1 MSATK
6 QKKGEAML
14 PDLEIANR
22 ADALPITSIAAKLDI
37 PAETLIPYGH
47 DKAKI
52 SYQFLDT
59 LKDKPNGKLI
69 LVTAVSPTP
78 AGEGKTTTTVGLG
91 DGLNALGKDAIICL
105 REPSLG
111 PCFGMKGG
119 AAGGGY
125 SQVIP
130 MSDINLHFTGDF
142 HAISA
147 AHNLLAAVLDN
158 HLHWDNELNIDP
170 RRITWRRVV
179 DMNDRSLR
187 EITSGLGGPGN
198 GIPRESGF
206 DITVA
211 SEIMAIFCLAT
222 DLNDLQRRIGNITV
236 GYTRKRAPVT
246 VSDLKAEGAVTALLR
261 DSFQP
266 NLVQTLENNPVL
278 MHGGP
283 FANIAPGCNS
293 VMATK
298 TALKL
303 ADFVV
308 TEAGFGADLGAEK
321 FFNIK
326 CQKSGLQPDA
336 VVLVATTRALK
347 MHGGLAKSELV
358 NENTE
363 ALLSGCENLGQH
375 IRNIGQFGVPLTVV
389 INEFKND
396 TAAEHQVIIDF
407 CAGFNVKCIIASHWQ
422 DGSSGAKAL
431 AEHVIEMLEHQ
442 QSQFRT
448 LYDSEM
454 RLWDKARHIARTIYG
469 AEGIIADKK
478 VRSQFAKLE
487 REGYG
492 HYPICMAKTQYSFST
507 DPLLL
512 GAPTNHEV
520 PIREIRLATGAEFL
534 VVICGDIM
542 TMPGLPRSPASEKIS
557 VNENKQI
564 EGLF

>member
-1 MSATK
+1 
-6 QKKGEAML
+6 
-14 PDLEIANR
+14 
-22 ADALPITSIAAKLDI
+22 
-37 PAETLIPYGH
+37 
-47 DKAKI
+47 
-52 SYQFLDT
+52 
-59 LKDKPNGKLI
+59 
-69 LVTAVSPTP
+69 
-78 AGEGKTTTTVGLG
+78 
-91 DGLNALGKDAIICL
+91 
-105 REPSLG
+105 
-111 PCFGMKGG
+111 
-119 AAGGGY
+119 
-125 SQVIP
+125 
-130 MSDINLHFTGDF
+130 
-142 HAISA
+142 
-147 AHNLLAAVLDN
+147 
-158 HLHWDNELNIDP
+158 
-170 RRITWRRVV
+170 
-179 DMNDRSLR
+179 
-187 EITSGLGGPGN
+187 
-198 GIPRESGF
+198 
-206 DITVA
+206 
-211 SEIMAIFCLAT
+211 
-222 DLNDLQRRIGNITV
+222 
-236 GYTRKRAPVT
+236 
-246 VSDLKAEGAVTALLR
+246 
-261 DSFQP
+261 
-266 NLVQTLENNPVL
+266 
-278 MHGGP
+278 
-283 FANIAPGCNS
+283 
-293 VMATK
+293 
-298 TALKL
+298 LKL

-469 AEGIIADKK
+469 AEDIIADKK